1 MLKKNLLR
9 DSDDTYRIITV
20 LPNGDLITGTFFKFR
35 KTFQIEYSVGR
46 LPGNNL
52 DYFSA

>member
-1 MLKKNLLR
+1 MINLLG
-9 DSDDTYRIITV
+9 DSDDTYRILTV
-20 LPNGDLITGTFFKFR
+20 LPIEELITGTFFKFR
-35 KTFQIEYSVGR
+35 KTFQFEYSVGR